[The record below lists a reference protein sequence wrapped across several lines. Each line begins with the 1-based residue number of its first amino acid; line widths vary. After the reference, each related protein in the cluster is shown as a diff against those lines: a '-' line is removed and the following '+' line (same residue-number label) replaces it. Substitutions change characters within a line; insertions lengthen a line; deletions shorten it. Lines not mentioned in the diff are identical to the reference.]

1 MVEMHPI
8 SDTPQEGAAPA
19 GGAYISARLR
29 NPDAT
34 APKASSGNYIVAG
47 ICAIVATIAFLVML
61 FMLWQDYQ
69 ALSFA

>member
-8 SDTPQEGAAPA
+8 TDTPAEEAPTS
-19 GGAYISARLR
+19 GAYISARFR

-34 APKASSGNYIVAG
+34 APKAPAGNYTLAG
-47 ICAIVATIAFLVML
+47 ICSIVAFLTFLVML
-61 FMLWQDYQ
+61 FLLWQDYQ